1 MGLEL
6 WTGAECARPAGL
18 SYWKRQADGAT
29 VGQLGH
35 VRREET

>member
-29 VGQLGH
+29 VGQLGR